1 VEHNEGDTPPST
13 LRLLAYWLFGIAVVY
28 GALFGVG
35 ALLFG

>member
-1 VEHNEGDTPPST
+1 
-13 LRLLAYWLFGIAVVY
+13 LLAYWLFGIAVVY